1 MKYQQTHNGTFP
13 LVTISLNQGEE
24 VKVERGSMV
33 FHNGKVAIEG
43 KMNSNGEGGLGGL
56 LKSVARSVVS
66 GESFFIT
73 TAKGTAPGGQIAIA
87 PASIGGIRE
96 IQAGEKQWC
105 INDGSFLACDN
116 TLTYNIE
123 RQSIGKAIL
132 GGTGGLFIMKTSG
145 SGTMLVNSFGDL
157 LEIEIDGSSPFVID
171 NQHVI
176 AWESN
181 LRYEL
186 RIASGTFGFTTGE
199 GIVNEFN
206 GQGKILVQTRNAA
219 SLARILI
226 PFLPKSQ

>member
-1 MKYQQTHNGTFP
+1 
-13 LVTISLNQGEE
+13 
-24 VKVERGSMV
+24 
-33 FHNGKVAIEG
+33 
-43 KMNSNGEGGLGGL
+43 
-56 LKSVARSVVS
+56 
-66 GESFFIT
+66 
-73 TAKGTAPGGQIAIA
+73 
-87 PASIGGIRE
+87 
-96 IQAGEKQWC
+96 
-105 INDGSFLACDN
+105 
-116 TLTYNIE
+116 
-123 RQSIGKAIL
+123 
-132 GGTGGLFIMKTSG
+132 MKTSG